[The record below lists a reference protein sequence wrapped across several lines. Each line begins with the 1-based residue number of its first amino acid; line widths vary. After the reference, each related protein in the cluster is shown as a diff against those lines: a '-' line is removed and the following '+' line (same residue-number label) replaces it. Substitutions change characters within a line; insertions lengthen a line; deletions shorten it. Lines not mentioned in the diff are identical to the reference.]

1 MFGTRTAALLAAT
14 AFAGLATGL
23 GTAPAAAADEVRI
36 GMVTTLS
43 GPGSGLGIDIRDGFM
58 LALDQLGGTLGGLPV
73 EVFEADDTRAPDVA
87 RTAVQRMIER
97 DDVDIVTGIVW
108 SNLALAVMPTI
119 ARNEVFFVSAN
130 AGPSA
135 LAGRQCNEWF
145 FNVAW
150 QNDNNHEAMGQH
162 MADAAF
168 DQVVILA
175 PNYPAGQDALAGFQR
190 YYDGEVLEEI
200 YTQLGQLDY
209 AAEIAR
215 VRDADPDAVFFFY
228 PGGMGIN
235 FIQQYVQAGLADTIP
250 FFGPAFSF
258 DQTILAA
265 VGEAA
270 LGVNNTAQWS
280 PDLDNPENLAF
291 VEGFVAAYD
300 RIPSLYASQG
310 YDAALLIDSAV
321 RAVDGAI
328 EDADAF
334 RAALR
339 AADFPSVRG
348 PFAFNTN
355 HFPVQNYYL
364 REVVQ
369 TDDGT
374 LTNQIV
380 GTVFEDHA
388 DSYAAECAM

>member
-1 MFGTRTAALLAAT
+1 MIRSAL
-14 AFAGLATGL
+14 
-23 GTAPAAAADEVRI
+23 AAAAATLMLYPPVPAQAADQVRI

-58 LALDQLGGTLGGLPV
+58 LALDHLDGTLGGLPV

-87 RTAVQRMIER
+87 RTLVQRMIER

-150 QNDNNHEAMGQH
+150 QNDNNHEAMGRH
-162 MADAAF
+162 MADAGF
-168 DQVVILA
+168 EQVVILA
-175 PNYPAGQDALAGFQR
+175 PNYPAGQDALAGFRR
-190 YYDGEVLEEI
+190 YFDGEVLEEI

-215 VRDADPDAVFFFY
+215 VRAAGPDAVFFFY

-235 FIQQYVQAGLADTIP
+235 FIQQYVQAGLSETVP

-258 DQTILAA
+258 DQTILAG

-280 PDLDNPENLAF
+280 PDLDNAANARF
-291 VEGFVAAYD
+291 VADFMAAYD

-310 YDAALLIDSAV
+310 YDAAMLIDAAV
-321 RAVDGAI
+321 RAVDGAV
-328 EDADAF
+328 EDTDAM
-334 RAALR
+334 REALR
-339 AADFPSVRG
+339 AADFDSVRG
-348 PFAFNTN
+348 PFRFNTN
-355 HFPVQNYYL
+355 HYPVQNYYL
-364 REVVQ
+364 REVVR
-369 TDDGT
+369 DDQGR
-374 LTNQIV
+374 LTNRIV
-380 GTVFEDHA
+380 GTVFEDHGDA
-388 DSYAAECAM
+388 YAAACPL